1 MGGNGTFT
9 SPVYAA
15 RAKPLSGD
23 KKCTAKKIYSCS
35 SALLDF
41 LIVKGDIKE
50 ETLHVKSWEVT

>member
-9 SPVYAA
+9 SPPVYAA

-35 SALLDF
+35 SSALLDF

-50 ETLHVKSWEVT
+50 ETLHVKS